1 MSVVRPADST
11 DLRDTA
17 QLHLAQLPGGFFAR
31 LGPGFLRH
39 YHATFLASPHAVAF
53 VASGSD
59 GTVGF
64 LVGTLDN
71 RPHYRF
77 VVKRLGV
84 RLALRAGAAML
95 GRPALLWLFLR
106 TRALR
111 YARWI
116 LRYPLRSRRAP
127 AATATGPTA
136 AVAAPTVAVLTHVA
150 VSDAAQGNGTGRA
163 LVAAFLDAARA
174 AGADE
179 ARLVTT
185 AGGPAERFYDRL
197 GWIAG
202 EVRPAGGGEGM
213 VREYRLP
220 LRENAA
226 P

>member
-17 QLHLAQLPGGFFAR
+17 HLHLAQLPGGFFAR
-31 LGPGFLRH
+31 LGPGFLRR
-39 YHATFLASPHAVAF
+39 YHATFLTSPHAVAF
-53 VASGSD
+53 VATGAD
-59 GTVGF
+59 EPVGF

-77 VVKRLGV
+77 VVKRLGL

-95 GRPALLWLFLR
+95 VRPALLWLFLR

-111 YARWI
+111 YARWVV
-116 LRYPLRSRRAP
+116 RYPLRSRQAP
-127 AATATGPTA
+127 AATGTGTA
-136 AVAAPTVAVLTHVA
+136 ADAAPTIAVLTHVA
-150 VSDAAQGNGTGRA
+150 VSEAAQGNGTGRA
-163 LVAAFLDAARA
+163 LVATFLDAARA

-185 AGGPAERFYDRL
+185 AGGSAERFYDRL

-202 EVRPAGGGEGM
+202 EVRPAAGGEGM

>member
-1 MSVVRPADST
+1 MSVVRPADSA

-17 QLHLAQLPGGFFAR
+17 DLHLAQLPGGFFAR
-31 LGPGFLRH
+31 LGAGFLRR
-39 YHATFLASPHAVAF
+39 YHATFLVSPYAVAF
-53 VASGSD
+53 VATGVD
-59 GTVGF
+59 EAVGF

-77 VVKRLGV
+77 VVKRLGL

-95 GRPALLWLFLR
+95 IRPALLWLFLR
-106 TRALR
+106 TRAVR

-116 LRYPLRSRRAP
+116 LRYPLRARQVP
-127 AATATGPTA
+127 AAAGSAPPA
-136 AVAAPTVAVLTHVA
+136 GVAGPTVAVLTHVA
-150 VSDAAQGNGTGRA
+150 VSASAQGNGTGRA
-163 LVAAFLDAARA
+163 LVAAFVDAARA

-202 EVRPAGGGEGM
+202 EIRPAAAGEGM

-220 LRENAA
+220 LREIAA

>member
-1 MSVVRPADST
+1 MSAVRPAVT
-11 DLRDTA
+11 ADLRGTA
-17 QLHLAQLPGGFFAR
+17 HLHRTQLPDGFFAR
-31 LGPGFLRH
+31 LGAGFLRR

-53 VASGSD
+53 VVGESAEPL
-59 GTVGF
+59 GF

-77 VVKRLGV
+77 VVRRLGLG
-84 RLALRAGAAML
+84 LAARAGAAIL
-95 GRPALLWLFLR
+95 ARPALLWLFLR

-111 YARWI
+111 YARWVV
-116 LRYPLRSRRAP
+116 RYPLRSRAS
-127 AATATGPTA
+127 AATGTA
-136 AVAAPTVAVLTHVA
+136 VDGAPSVPTVAVLTHVA
-150 VSDAAQGNGTGRA
+150 VSDAAQGHGTGRA

-185 AGGPAERFYDRL
+185 AGGRAEAFYERL

-202 EVRPAGGGEGM
+202 AVRPAGGGEGT
-213 VREYRLP
+213 VREFHLP